1 MPYTGDPLNNPVDRI
16 RLSVG
21 DTDVYEEGLN
31 DDVYL
36 YVLGKNTVDG
46 VTNEGLTA
54 VECLR
59 YLLAKYANYV
69 TEKAGGLFVKES
81 EKFEQYQQLLDKFTK
96 DPSYSLLKAGMPYAG
111 GISKSDA
118 VENAQNP
125 DARLV
130 EYKETSDPPTFI
142 PTSFRGQRY

>member
-21 DTDVYEEGLN
+21 DTDNYEEGLS

-36 YVLGKNTVDG
+36 YVLGKNTTDG
-46 VTNEGLTA
+46 AVNEGLTA

-81 EKFEQYQQLLDKFTK
+81 EKFEQYRILLDKYTK
-96 DPSYSLLKAGMPYAG
+96 DPSFSLLKAGMPYAG

-118 VENAQNP
+118 AANAQNP
-125 DARLV
+125 DNRLV
-130 EYKETSDPPTFI
+130 EYREESDLPKFT
-142 PTSFRGQRY
+142 PTSFRGNGY